1 MRSVGWCF
9 GWGKKRE
16 GNFAL
21 SSDVSKFRTISVP
34 SLWLLC
40 MLHPGNTRTFPGS
53 APFPAVGKVSPLPW
67 VEAAAGATIY
77 LTPFRQVLLGPLIS
91 EVTSY

>member
-16 GNFAL
+16 GNFTL

-34 SLWLLC
+34 SLWLSC
-40 MLHPGNTRTFPGS
+40 MLHPGNTRTFLGS
-53 APFPAVGKVSPLPW
+53 ATSPAVEKVSPLPW
-67 VEAAAGATIY
+67 IGAVAGAPVY
-77 LTPFRQVLLGPLIS
+77 LTPFQQVLLGPLIS
-91 EVTSY
+91 EVTLY